1 MAVFSGTLGSWP
13 SESSLWREFSIDASG
28 AGAGARGENTRRAV
42 RRVLSR
48 TDDVMSSTNVAPRR
62 KFDRPVVAA
71 AVEADVAADRET
83 RLEELRKRARET
95 VRLASQGEE
104 F

>member
-1 MAVFSGTLGSWP
+1 MFSGTLGSSP
-13 SESSLWREFSIDASG
+13 SESECSVDAAG

-62 KFDRPVVAA
+62 KFDKPVVG
-71 AVEADVAADRET
+71 DR
-83 RLEELRKRARET
+83 
-95 VRLASQGEE
+95 
-104 F
+104 

>member
-62 KFDRPVVAA
+62 KFDRPVVGDRYGKFRGS
-71 AVEADVAADRET
+71 ADVSGCTQRG
-83 RLEELRKRARET
+83 KS
-95 VRLASQGEE
+95 ASR
-104 F
+104 